1 MGSRM
6 SHVNLVFLWYIIP
19 PPDHHHRPL
28 TLDILAP
35 SLCRIHP
42 LPRVGPWPGLLPDPD
57 RRCPVPRVGHPPDAL
72 LPLPPQEE
80 VYGRVTPD
88 PGVGTRRQI
97 SEETLAGEEAA
108 ETSAAGVRQPHHGL
122 PVLQLW
128 LRQLRPPWTHVI
140 CAQELKNKTTYF
152 LISKVQ
158 QGLSVYILQSI

>member
-42 LPRVGPWPGLLPDPD
+42 LPRVGSWPGLLPDPD

-80 VYGRVTPD
+80 VYGRVPPD

-97 SEETLAGEEAA
+97 SEETLATA
-108 ETSAAGVRQPHHGL
+108 
-122 PVLQLW
+122 
-128 LRQLRPPWTHVI
+128 
-140 CAQELKNKTTYF
+140 TTATMDTCDLCTRTKGQNYLF
-152 LISKVQ
+152 SHFKRKC
-158 QGLSVYILQSI
+158 